1 MSEMLTVSKV
11 LSDARALGIKL
22 APRSFWNYC
31 EQGLLPKGRK
41 LPGCGNCTYF
51 PADTLLQLYVV
62 LLLKDLKVPHS
73 ILIEAC
79 SDPTLMTHLKDR
91 RPESLPPISHSK
103 RRVAEE
109 YKNVLLETVK
119 RAISAEPPCAAPIV
133 DSVLPPIT
141 STSSSSSTVTT
152 PAEVKGR
159 KFRDAPEVA
168 PEVTPEVTPQ
178 VTPEKPTQS
187 GLKKGKQSGRGATKA

>member
-1 MSEMLTVSKV
+1 MLTISKV

-41 LPGCGNCTYF
+41 LPGHGNCTYF

-62 LLLKDLKVPHS
+62 LLLKDLRVPHS
-73 ILIEAC
+73 ILVGPPGSGQSRLIEA
-79 SDPTLMTHLKDR
+79 LLIHLKDR
-91 RPESLPPISHSK
+91 RPESLPSISQSK

-119 RAISAEPPCAAPIV
+119 RAISIRAEPPCAAPMV
-133 DSVLPPIT
+133 DKVLPP
-141 STSSSSSTVTT
+141 STVKTV
-152 PAEVKGR
+152 AEVKGR
-159 KFRDAPEVA
+159 KFRDAPEV
-168 PEVTPEVTPQ
+168 TPENPD
-178 VTPEKPTQS
+178 
-187 GLKKGKQSGRGATKA
+187 GAHDKD